1 MLTPVVTRLI
11 GVGGKKQEEEAR
23 REKETPVVTG
33 LIGVGGKIQEEQH
46 FWKDRDNWRGAWNS
60 DDNWRGAWNSDDNW
74 RGAPPAVPAVLEP
87 VPE

>member
-46 FWKDRDNWRGAWNS
+46 FWKDRDKNI
-60 DDNWRGAWNSDDNW
+60 
-74 RGAPPAVPAVLEP
+74 
-87 VPE
+87 

>member
-1 MLTPVVTRLI
+1 MI
-11 GVGGKKQEEEAR
+11 GAVAVL
-23 REKETPVVTG
+23 TPVVTG

-74 RGAPPAVPAVLEP
+74 RGAPPVVSEVLEP

>member
-1 MLTPVVTRLI
+1 MTRLI

-46 FWKDRDNWRGAWNS
+46 FWKDRDKKI
-60 DDNWRGAWNSDDNW
+60 
-74 RGAPPAVPAVLEP
+74 
-87 VPE
+87 

>member
-1 MLTPVVTRLI
+1 MPGSASRERVGAVGMIGAVAVLTPVVTGLI

-46 FWKDRDNWRGAWNS
+46 FWKDRDKKI
-60 DDNWRGAWNSDDNW
+60 
-74 RGAPPAVPAVLEP
+74 
-87 VPE
+87 